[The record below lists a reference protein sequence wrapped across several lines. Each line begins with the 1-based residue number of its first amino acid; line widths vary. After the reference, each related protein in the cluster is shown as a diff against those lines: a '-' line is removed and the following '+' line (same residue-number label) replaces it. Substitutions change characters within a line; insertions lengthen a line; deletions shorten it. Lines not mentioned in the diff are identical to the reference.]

1 MGSTLK
7 SLLLT
12 LMIAVSLAAAP
23 GAWAEWGTSGR
34 VIDGDTVELV
44 SGERVRYIGIDTPEL
59 GSPGRRGTLALRA
72 KELNQGLVL
81 GRKVWLESDV
91 KERDRYGRLLRYV
104 FLVPA
109 DGGPKL
115 FVNAELLRLGLAR
128 SSPLAPDLRYIHLF
142 RRLEREAREQ
152 GRGIWRLEEPKAQG
166 RLRSSLPILG
176 NKRTRIYHRPGG
188 RFYEKMRRSPHRVAF
203 KNEAEAEAA
212 GYRPSRW

>member
-1 MGSTLK
+1 
-7 SLLLT
+7 
-12 LMIAVSLAAAP
+12 
-23 GAWAEWGTSGR
+23 
-34 VIDGDTVELV
+34 
-44 SGERVRYIGIDTPEL
+44 
-59 GSPGRRGTLALRA
+59 
-72 KELNQGLVL
+72 
-81 GRKVWLESDV
+81 
-91 KERDRYGRLLRYV
+91 
-104 FLVPA
+104 
-109 DGGPKL
+109 
-115 FVNAELLRLGLAR
+115 AR